1 MTDKK
6 SSNFVRTLIVGLAG
20 FIIWIISYSLLS
32 PGSKGAI
39 SAGMITLVIL
49 LVVIVL
55 SESFDQFSVGKL
67 FSLSREVEK
76 KSKSITTLNTEN
88 TNLRKELV
96 NVVTSISQNQS
107 STNIIGVSSEDIA
120 KAIGVEKATPD
131 EITEKRTEENEEVS
145 ENIRPVRRRLS
156 HHKIEEIAFSK
167 FLANRNLTEFDLIK
181 EAKLVTQFSGIDA
194 ISNTQPIYD
203 GYINTGDSEIFIEI
217 KVARASVIM
226 MRERVYL
233 MLNKIYL
240 YNKIKNAN
248 AHLNLILVDIDGE
261 DDERNRF
268 QRNSD
273 RLKEFFEPSI
283 LKGLLRIVPIS
294 LSEEEKKEIYTEV

>member
-1 MTDKK
+1 MSNKK
-6 SSNFVRTLIVGLAG
+6 VNYFVRCLIVGLAG
-20 FIIWIISYSLLS
+20 FIVWIISYSLLS
-32 PGSKGAI
+32 PDSKGVI

-55 SESFDQFSVGKL
+55 SETFDQFSVGKL
-67 FSLSREVEK
+67 FSLSKEVAK
-76 KSKSITTLNTEN
+76 KDESIIRLNN
-88 TNLRKELV
+88 DNNDLRKELV

-107 STNIIGVSSEDIA
+107 STNIIGVSPEDIA

-131 EITEKRTEENEEVS
+131 EIIEKRTEENEDNS
-145 ENIRPVRRRLS
+145 ERVKPIRR
-156 HHKIEEIAFSK
+156 KIDYQKLEEIAFSK
-167 FLANRNLTEFDLIK
+167 FLSTRSLTDFDLIK

-194 ISNTQPIYD
+194 ISNIQPIFD
-203 GYINTGDSEIFIEI
+203 GYINTGESEIFIEI
-217 KVARASVIM
+217 KFTRATGIM

-248 AHLNLILVDIDGE
+248 AHLNLILVDS
-261 DDERNRF
+261 DDESGHRV

-283 LKGLLRIVPIS
+283 LRGLLRIVPIE
-294 LSEEEKKEIYTEV
+294 LSDEEKELIYKEV